1 MISKGNIE
9 KKALSCQVKHML
21 GKLIGRFRRKKEAEG
36 FVEEV
41 MEGNP
46 FLPRLR
52 GILEEVLALYQM
64 DYRTFCP
71 LLLDTDTPPESM
83 LDEDDVELVLEQ
95 ISKDLNFLKVAT
107 TRPAYFE
114 AYIERMYEDTGL
126 VVQVTPKGQA
136 SLSGVNAVLDMEWEG
151 RCHREYMV
159 EPILYLPIYKRPWIK
174 MEFEQNLDISIPIG
188 YNTVIVKGV

>member
-188 YNTVIVKGV
+188 YNTVIVKG